1 MMVLYMFF
9 IMVESICIYVFYK
22 KVICKDIISNH
33 SLLHE
38 VKRFCI
44 NFFRCIRNF
53 LRIDWKKE
61 RWGEEQDE
69 IFEEIFKVIIKM
81 FMALVVSLMFPFII
95 SVMWCYFKEEKIFF
109 LGLLFAA
116 GIKVISE
123 GLIKHKD
130 EIVETIIFIMDMN
143 RFFVERGNRMF
154 DLKGKI
160 KWKYVLGIGII
171 VFLSIVVA
179 KGVVGLENVIVQNE
193 KIVQISGGVSLIG
206 ICIDWF
212 IQKRKKKKEYESQ
225 EKEIIISGE
234 RLQKCRRDILLMCQ
248 ETGIIDIEIR
258 EEKGIGG
265 AAQAFYQKNEKSQ
278 IIIDTDMLDIVEEK
292 NGTQKAL
299 IYLKVLVAHE
309 LIHIMYGD
317 APNAIKNIRKTCI
330 VDICM
335 WGLGLMCVFIANH
348 PIVRLLSVC
357 ILIVAWV
364 LFHICGDKRYWL
376 QLQEIRADNMGMTL
390 SNVAKEEIE
399 EIYQILS
406 KERMLEE
413 ENIMYQLY
421 LKYAPEQIHVN
432 INRRIKALEL
442 RRTWGSYYYIWLA
455 FEIISGLLRKEGWYG
470 KE

>member
-1 MMVLYMFF
+1 MVVLYMFF

-22 KVICKDIISNH
+22 KVICKDIICNH
-33 SLLHE
+33 SVLHE
-38 VKRFCI
+38 VKMFCI
-44 NFFRCIRNF
+44 NFLRCIRNF

-61 RWGEEQDE
+61 RWEEGQEE
-69 IFEEIFKVIIKM
+69 IFENIFKVIMDMVI
-81 FMALVVSLMFPFII
+81 ALAFFLIFPFIL
-95 SVMWCYFKEEKIFF
+95 SMVWNSLKKENIFF
-109 LGLLFAA
+109 LGVLFVA

-123 GLIKHKD
+123 ELIKHKD

-143 RFFVERGNRMF
+143 CFFIEQGNRMF
-154 DLKGKI
+154 DLRRKI
-160 KWKYVLGIGII
+160 KWRYVLGIGIMA
-171 VFLSIVVA
+171 FLSIFVA
-179 KGVVGLENVIVQNE
+179 KGIVRLENVIVQNE
-193 KIVQISGGVSLIG
+193 KIAKISVGVALIWL
-206 ICIDWF
+206 CIEWF
-212 IQKRKKKKEYESQ
+212 TQKKRKKKEYESQ
-225 EKEIIISGE
+225 KKEIIISGE

-265 AAQAFYQKNEKSQ
+265 AAQAFYQKNKKSQ

-335 WGLGLMCVFIANH
+335 WGLGLMCVFIASH

-357 ILIVAWV
+357 ILIVTWV